1 MCGLKPC
8 RLTWQSFKAGGES
21 DCYQVDLLRGV
32 PRSSFRRLYYFVSQS
47 QRGCS
52 LPSKSTSCCFGTGR
66 EIPSFC
72 IFAISV
78 VRLRPSL
85 AAAPLGPPI
94 TQPAVSSVCRM
105 RLRSESLR
113 VVRGGEETPPRG
125 LSGSEGIGRTP
136 SIGKIKNAAS
146 WFFSTRQF

>member
-1 MCGLKPC
+1 MGGLKWWG
-8 RLTWQSFKAGGES
+8 RSWEAFKAGGES
-21 DCYQVDLLRGV
+21 DCYQVDLFRGV
-32 PRSSFRRLYYFVSQS
+32 TGSSFRRLYYFVSQS

-52 LPSKSTSCCFGTGR
+52 LPSKSTSCCFCTGR

-113 VVRGGEETPPRG
+113 VVRGGGEATA
-125 LSGSEGIGRTP
+125 SGP
-136 SIGKIKNAAS
+136 SG
-146 WFFSTRQF
+146 FTV

>member
-21 DCYQVDLLRGV
+21 DCYQVDLFRGV

-52 LPSKSTSCCFGTGR
+52 LPSKSTSCCFCTGR

-113 VVRGGEETPPRG
+113 VVRRGGEATPRVPCCY
-125 LSGSEGIGRTP
+125 LCLCDHPPLPQNPPTP
-136 SIGKIKNAAS
+136 HPSS
-146 WFFSTRQF
+146 